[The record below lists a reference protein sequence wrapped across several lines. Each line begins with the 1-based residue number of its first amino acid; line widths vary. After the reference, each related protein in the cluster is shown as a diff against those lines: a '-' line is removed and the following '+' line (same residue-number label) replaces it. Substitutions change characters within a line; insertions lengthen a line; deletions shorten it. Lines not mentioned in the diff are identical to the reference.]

1 MANSKKQNGRDRS
14 GRDASDVRIAGIV
27 CDPGPDAE
35 DRLRRLAAIILRLA
49 YNDVPA
55 SAAEPTPDGGSE
67 EKG

>member
-1 MANSKKQNGRDRS
+1 M
-14 GRDASDVRIAGIV
+14 RIAGIV

-55 SAAEPTPDGGSE
+55 SAAEPTPDGGGE